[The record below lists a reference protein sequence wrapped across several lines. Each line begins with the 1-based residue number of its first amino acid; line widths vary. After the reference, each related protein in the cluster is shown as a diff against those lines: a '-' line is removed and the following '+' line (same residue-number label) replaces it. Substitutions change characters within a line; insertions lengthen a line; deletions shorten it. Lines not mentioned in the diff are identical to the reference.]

1 MRAMSAENHDDPALI
16 PFRQKKREIT
26 CALELVRTLDHYLK
40 NDCNQS
46 VFTALMR
53 DELIP
58 LTETPLG
65 ATLLGLVGR
74 MYIEVA
80 RSELSLLDSC
90 WLQIYETGEG
100 MVDFWSA
107 ICAGGATLYRSLLLQ
122 VPICWSNVMCLL
134 SFIMFHYIYES
145 TLTHFFHRSSI
156 SLISDLFIFIKNI
169 KSHSDNLQEQ
179 RDDNNGV
186 PIHVRESRK
195 AQEAAAGGLSLGPDA
210 SYDEKQSFKDAT
222 RNAAQSILHFMWCM
236 TKNDI
241 KCTMR
246 VVCRKVIHDHRYR
259 CLFLIR
265 STTLTLILF
274 FLVLKLSVCV
284 YPAEKFY

>member
-122 VPICWSNVMCLL
+122 VPMRWSNVICLFC
-134 SFIMFHYIYES
+134 SIMLHCIYE
-145 TLTHFFHRSSI
+145 R
-156 SLISDLFIFIKNI
+156 
-169 KSHSDNLQEQ
+169 
-179 RDDNNGV
+179 
-186 PIHVRESRK
+186 
-195 AQEAAAGGLSLGPDA
+195 A
-210 SYDEKQSFKDAT
+210 
-222 RNAAQSILHFMWCM
+222 
-236 TKNDI
+236 
-241 KCTMR
+241 
-246 VVCRKVIHDHRYR
+246 
-259 CLFLIR
+259 
-265 STTLTLILF
+265 
-274 FLVLKLSVCV
+274 
-284 YPAEKFY
+284 